1 MQAQSPKSMSDSTLD
16 SPLEL
21 SDAEPETVT
30 HEPSRT
36 TLHLISLFG
45 WALLIAWA
53 IALGIWGFLKPE
65 PYAQGWRL
73 VLELAVLGHVVNVA
87 DGISNGFS
95 KTYLLVQ
102 SGLQD
107 IILVLIVYPWVV
119 RGYQGMETRG
129 WAGKSINNFRKSAEK
144 HQKYVEPFGA
154 IGLWIFVFF
163 PFWSTGALVGAVIGY
178 LIGLRTWVNFL
189 SVLTG
194 HALAVICTIWF
205 FDFVHAWVEGFSRAA
220 VQYLPWAIGGGIVLA
235 WIGNQVYRR
244 FRKPRAAE

>member
-1 MQAQSPKSMSDSTLD
+1 MSESTYESPI
-16 SPLEL
+16 EL
-21 SDAEPETVT
+21 ADTPAGIVT
-30 HEPSRT
+30 HEPSPI
-36 TLHLISLFG
+36 TLHLISLSG
-45 WALLIAWA
+45 WLLFAVWGA
-53 IALGIWGFLKPE
+53 TLVIWGVIQPD

-73 VLELAVLGHVVNVA
+73 VAELAVLGHVVNVA

-95 KTYLLVQ
+95 KGYLLVQ

-107 IILVLIVYPWVV
+107 IILVLILYPWVV

-129 WAGKSINNFRKSAEK
+129 WVGKSIENFRKSAER

-154 IGLWIFVFF
+154 IGLWVFVFF
-163 PFWSTGALVGAVIGY
+163 PFWSTGALIGAVIGY

-194 HALAVICTIWF
+194 HALAVVSTIWF

-220 VQYLPWAIGGGIVLA
+220 VQYLPWAVGGGIVLA
-235 WIGNQVYRR
+235 WIGNQAYKRLRR
-244 FRKPRAAE
+244 ARAAE

>member
-1 MQAQSPKSMSDSTLD
+1 MSNTI
-16 SPLEL
+16 LEAPADTVDP
-21 SDAEPETVT
+21 SSEKVT
-30 HEPSRT
+30 HEPSPT
-36 TLHLISLFG
+36 TLHLISLGG
-45 WALLIAWA
+45 WLLFIAWA
-53 IALGIWGFLKPE
+53 TALITWGIVQPD

-73 VLELAVLGHVVNVA
+73 VAELAVLGHVVNVA

-95 KTYLLVQ
+95 NTYLLVQ

-119 RGYQGMETRG
+119 RGYQGMEARG
-129 WAGKSINNFRKSAEK
+129 WVGKSIDNFRNSAEK

-154 IGLWIFVFF
+154 LGLWIFVFF
-163 PFWSTGALVGAVIGY
+163 PFWSTGALIGAVIGY

-194 HALAVICTIWF
+194 HALAIVCTIWF

-220 VQYLPWAIGGGIVLA
+220 VQYLPWAVGGGIVLA
-235 WIGNQVYRR
+235 WLGNQIYKR
-244 FRKPRAAE
+244 FRRTRTAE

>member
-1 MQAQSPKSMSDSTLD
+1 MSESTLD
-16 SPLEL
+16 SPLD
-21 SDAEPETVT
+21 DAEPTPIPRI

-36 TLHLISLFG
+36 TLHLISLCG
-45 WALLIAWA
+45 WMLFVAWA
-53 IALGIWGFLKPE
+53 ATLIIWGFVQPD

-73 VLELAVLGHVVNVA
+73 VAELAVLGHVLNVA
-87 DGISNGFS
+87 DGINSGFS
-95 KTYLLVQ
+95 KIYLLVQ

-129 WAGKSINNFRKSAEK
+129 WVGKSIDNFRKSAEK

-154 IGLWIFVFF
+154 IGLWVFVFF

-178 LIGLRTWVNFL
+178 LIGLRTWVNFV

-205 FDFVHAWVEGFSRAA
+205 FDFVHEWVESVSRTT
-220 VQYLPWAIGGGIVLA
+220 VQYLPWAIGGGLVLM
-235 WIGNQVYRR
+235 WISSQIYKRLRG
-244 FRKPRAAE
+244 PRAAE